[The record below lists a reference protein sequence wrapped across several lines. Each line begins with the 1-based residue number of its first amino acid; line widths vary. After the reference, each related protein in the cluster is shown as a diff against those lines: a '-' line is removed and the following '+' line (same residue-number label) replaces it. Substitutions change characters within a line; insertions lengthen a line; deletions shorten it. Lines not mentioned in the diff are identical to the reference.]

1 MEYKTFENILNRIVK
16 IKQDKV
22 ILSKAIRAFE
32 PDCGYIF
39 FTRYETLITD
49 ILKEAIEDKDD
60 WIGFFLYE
68 MCCKFS
74 KKTIVWD
81 KDDKPIKLRNM
92 KDLYN
97 LICNK

>member
-16 IKQDKV
+16 IKQDEV

-49 ILKEAIEDKDD
+49 ILKEAIELKLINRLLIVNTVRTIINGLQANID
-60 WIGFFLYE
+60 LYE
-68 MCCKFS
+68 
-74 KKTIVWD
+74 T
-81 KDDKPIKLRNM
+81 
-92 KDLYN
+92 
-97 LICNK
+97 